1 MNIEDY
7 PCFLF
12 LLTYNIIGFTSFKLK
27 PDFFCKLLSSASL
40 TISFMKVEI
49 CVFAQQYF
57 SKVTMVPEM
66 QQEVNEY

>member
-1 MNIEDY
+1 MNTEGY

-12 LLTYNIIGFTSFKLK
+12 LPTYNIIGFTLFKLK

-49 CVFAQQYF
+49 CVFAQKYF
-57 SKVTMVPEM
+57 SKGTIVPAM
-66 QQEVNEY
+66 